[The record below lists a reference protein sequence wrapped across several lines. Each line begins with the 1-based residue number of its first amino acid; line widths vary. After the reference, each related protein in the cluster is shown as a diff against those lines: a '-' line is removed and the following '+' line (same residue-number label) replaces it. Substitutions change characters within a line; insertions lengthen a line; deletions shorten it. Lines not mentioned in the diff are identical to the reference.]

1 MKRTLGLCAGIVA
14 LASSAALADHTE
26 VQIIR
31 GGDNP
36 VEVRRVEHPV
46 YRGNAHRLTKVVT
59 VEAEDR
65 IATLGKAYVKAMNP
79 RHSGGEGMIHVEL
92 VNENLYVHPDRD
104 VLMQN
109 YPHYRI
115 NHNDLVPSAQRL
127 GLSLRSNKASI
138 VFGSPTMVEEHL
150 VDMTPL
156 MIMESPNKAPRK
168 VIPSVPAP
176 PAREKDAKVASA
188 K

>member
-1 MKRTLGLCAGIVA
+1 MGLCAGMLA
-14 LASSAALADHTE
+14 LASNAALAGPQD

-36 VEVRRVEHPV
+36 VEVRRVEHPIH
-46 YRGNAHRLTKVVT
+46 RGNAHRLTKVVT
-59 VEAEDR
+59 IEVEDR
-65 IATLGKAYVKAMNP
+65 IATLGKAYAKAMNP
-79 RHSGGEGMIHVEL
+79 KDQGLIHVEL

-104 VLMQN
+104 VIMQN

-138 VFGSPTMVEEHL
+138 VFGSPAMPDESL

-156 MIMESPNKAPRK
+156 MILEAPGKAPK
-168 VIPSVPAP
+168 KPIPSVPAP
-176 PAREKDAKVASA
+176 PAKVKDAKVASA